1 MIVIVPVTA
10 MPKANASAVE
20 VRKAKTSVST
30 EIISTQLIQG
40 T

>member
-10 MPKANASAVE
+10 MPKANARAVDD
-20 VRKAKTSVST
+20 RKANTRMST
-30 EIISTQLIQG
+30 DTISAQLIQG